1 MKQYKFA
8 QEVEEQEVNE
18 EFYKKYSVT
27 PEQKKQFQ
35 HVKTYT
41 EFLSPSGQCFQLL
54 VTKPESY
61 KESVKENL
69 KEFIDGLKG
78 DKKGA

>member
-1 MKQYKFA
+1 MKHYKFA
-8 QEVEEQEVNE
+8 MEVIEQEVNE

-41 EFLSPSGQCFQLL
+41 EFLNHNGQCFQLL

-61 KESVKENL
+61 QASIKEKFEKVS
-69 KEFIDGLKG
+69 
-78 DKKGA
+78 